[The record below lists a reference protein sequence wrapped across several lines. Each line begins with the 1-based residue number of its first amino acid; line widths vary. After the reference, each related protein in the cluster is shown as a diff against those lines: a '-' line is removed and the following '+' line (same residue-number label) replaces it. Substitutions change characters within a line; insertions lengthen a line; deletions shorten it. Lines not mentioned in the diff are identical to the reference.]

1 MKTRINYIMVGL
13 FVLTLT
19 TALIAGI
26 LWLASGGAGRAY
38 DEYLVYMEESV
49 SGLSHDS
56 TVKYYGVDV
65 GRVHSITL
73 DADDQRRVRLLLQID
88 EGTPVREDTV
98 ASLETQGLTGL
109 AYINLTGGSPASP
122 PLQAAADEDYPVI
135 RSEPSVWGRLDQS
148 LGILVDNLIEA
159 SQRLNRVLSDEN
171 QQTMEETLADVR
183 TLTALLAERAE
194 SLGVSLD
201 DMAETARHFKQTS
214 ASLPGL
220 IDRIE
225 STAASLDEMAGE
237 ISRTAVTVRETVA
250 SGGADLQGFT
260 GRTLPEITQ
269 MARELRIAAE
279 NLRRFSEKLERDPG
293 ILLHGAPAVRPG
305 PGE

>member
-1 MKTRINYIMVGL
+1 MKTKTNFVLVGL

-65 GRVHSITL
+65 GRVRRITL
-73 DADDQRRVRLLLQID
+73 DANDQRRVRLLLQIEED
-88 EGTPVREDTV
+88 TPVREDTV

-109 AYINLTGGSPASP
+109 AYINLTGGSPTSP
-122 PLQAAADEDYPVI
+122 PLQAEPGEDYPVI
-135 RSEPSVWGRLDQS
+135 QSKPSVWGRLDQS
-148 LGILVDNLIEA
+148 LGVLVDNLIEA
-159 SQRLNRVLSDEN
+159 SERLNRVLSDEN
-171 QQTMEETLADVR
+171 QHTMEETLADVK
-183 TLTALLAERAE
+183 TLTAMLAERSE
-194 SLGVSLD
+194 SLGTSLD
-201 DMAETARHFKQTS
+201 DMAATAKHFRQAS
-214 ASLPGL
+214 AALPQL
-220 IDRIE
+220 ISRIE
-225 STAASLDEMAGE
+225 TTAASLDQMAGD
-237 ISRTAVTVRETVA
+237 ISETAQAVRNTVE
-250 SGGADLQGFT
+250 SGGSDLKRFT

-269 MARELRIAAE
+269 MAQELRIAAE

-293 ILLHGAPAVRPG
+293 ILLQGGPSVRPG